1 MRQQQHTKQ
10 FKPYADRIKRRAV
23 ETTYQF
29 KGFNVTKKDQNK
41 IVIQLYKT
49 MLSDFE
55 AMH

>member
-1 MRQQQHTKQ
+1 MRQQYTKQ

-29 KGFNVTKKDQNK
+29 KGFKVTKKEQNK

-55 AMH
+55 ATH

>member
-10 FKPYADRIKRRAV
+10 FKPYVDRIKRRAI
-23 ETTYQF
+23 ETAYQF
-29 KGFNVTKKDQNK
+29 KGFKVTKKEQNK

-55 AMH
+55 ATH

>member
-10 FKPYADRIKRRAV
+10 FKPYVDRIKRRAI
-23 ETTYQF
+23 ETAYQF
-29 KGFNVTKKDQNK
+29 KGFKVTKKEQNK

-55 AMH
+55 DTH